1 MKVSSARHI
10 PATVIPAL
18 SVLAI
23 VALLLFAAAAPGPGA
38 GSCAG
43 SDSGSRAGS
52 GAPPRRGT
60 SFEVTIDPA
69 VRSEA
74 ASGRLLLLVSSNG
87 KFRPGPTGTPVFGMN
102 VDDWKPGPGTP
113 AVVDE
118 TAFGHPVR
126 SLRDLPS
133 GTYYVQAWLNV
144 YTTFRRSDGRVI
156 KLHQDQGE
164 GQDWRRSPGNLYSEP
179 VK

>member
-38 GSCAG
+38 GPGASAH
-43 SDSGSRAGS
+43 SGSGS
-52 GAPPRRGT
+52 GAPPRRAT

-113 AVVDE
+113 AVVD
-118 TAFGHPVR
+118 ANALGHPVR

-133 GTYYVQAWLNV
+133 
-144 YTTFRRSDGRVI
+144 
-156 KLHQDQGE
+156 
-164 GQDWRRSPGNLYSEP
+164 
-179 VK
+179 